1 GADGVQAC
9 GLGERMMV
17 SATQGLGTGA
27 LVDAVLAILPEGGAR
42 ESAGTEAD
50 AGPGPHPAAA
60 EEAEAAIG
68 VVFLGRPNVGKSSLV
83 NALLGE
89 DRVIV
94 DAIPGTTRDAIDT
107 PLRYDGR
114 PVVRSEEHTSELQ
127 SPCNLVC
134 RLL

>member
-1 GADGVQAC
+1 P
-9 GLGERMMV
+9 ERASGRDAFRHPGRGKPIKV
-17 SATQGLGTGA
+17 SGTQGIGIGA
-27 LVDAVLAILPEGGAR
+27 LLDAVVAILPGGGGR
-42 ESAGTEAD
+42 GGEGTEGA

-60 EEAEAAIG
+60 GEAEAAIG

-114 PVVRSEEHTSELQ
+114 PVVLIDTAGL
-127 SPCNLVC
+127 
-134 RLL
+134 